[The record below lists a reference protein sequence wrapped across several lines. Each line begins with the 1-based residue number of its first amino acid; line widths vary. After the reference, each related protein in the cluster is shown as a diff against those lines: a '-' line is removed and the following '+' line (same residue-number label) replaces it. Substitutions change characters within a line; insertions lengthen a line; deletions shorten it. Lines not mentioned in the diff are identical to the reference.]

1 MSLSGGKFMD
11 KSFLEPKD
19 LDENIIALSEDMLST
34 TYDSVSDI
42 ERIKDKYGLT
52 EQVAR
57 EVEEDEEREEVAV
70 SEANSELPFK
80 EDVKKEAERNKVS
93 EKPKEP
99 LYSEEKTT
107 FLGANDK
114 NPILKNLGTGDVY
127 EVTSNPFTIGKS
139 QTCNLVIADKVV
151 SRHHAEVVQYGDK
164 YFIKDLS
171 STNGTFING
180 NKLMAD
186 TDVEL
191 KDGQEII
198 FANKKFVYHG

>member
-1 MSLSGGKFMD
+1 MD

-34 TYDSVSDI
+34 TYNKVSDI

-57 EVEEDEEREEVAV
+57 EVEEDEKEEEVAV
-70 SEANSELPFK
+70 SEANGELPFK
-80 EDVKKEAERNKVS
+80 ENEKREVDKVS
-93 EKPKEP
+93 ERPKGS

-114 NPILKNLGTGDVY
+114 NPILKNLSTGDVY

-151 SRHHAEVVQYGDK
+151 SRHHAEIVQYGDK

>member
-1 MSLSGGKFMD
+1 MD

-34 TYDSVSDI
+34 TYDNVSDI

-57 EVEEDEEREEVAV
+57 EVEEDEGVAAI
-70 SEANSELPFK
+70 EASGELPFK
-80 EDVKKEAERNKVS
+80 ENEKRETEKNREPER
-93 EKPKEP
+93 PKEP

-114 NPILKNLGTGDVY
+114 NPILKDLSTGDVY

-198 FANKKFVYHG
+198 FANKKFIYRY

>member
-1 MSLSGGKFMD
+1 M
-11 KSFLEPKD
+11 
-19 LDENIIALSEDMLST
+19 
-34 TYDSVSDI
+34 
-42 ERIKDKYGLT
+42 
-52 EQVAR
+52 
-57 EVEEDEEREEVAV
+57 
-70 SEANSELPFK
+70 
-80 EDVKKEAERNKVS
+80 
-93 EKPKEP
+93 
-99 LYSEEKTT
+99 
-107 FLGANDK
+107 
-114 NPILKNLGTGDVY
+114 Y

-198 FANKKFVYHG
+198 FANKKFIYHG

>member
-1 MSLSGGKFMD
+1 MD

-34 TYDSVSDI
+34 TYDKVFDI

-70 SEANSELPFK
+70 SEANGELPFK
-80 EDVKKEAERNKVS
+80 EDEKIEADKVQERR
-93 EKPKEP
+93 KEP

-114 NPILKNLGTGDVY
+114 NPILKNLSTGDVY

-198 FANKKFVYHG
+198 FANKKFIYHG

>member
-1 MSLSGGKFMD
+1 MSLSGGKCMD

-34 TYDSVSDI
+34 TYDNVSDI

-57 EVEEDEEREEVAV
+57 EVEEDEGEEVAT
-70 SEANSELPFK
+70 SEASGELPFK
-80 EDVKKEAERNKVS
+80 ENEKRETEKNREPER
-93 EKPKEP
+93 PKEP

-114 NPILKNLGTGDVY
+114 NPILKNLNTGDVY

>member
-1 MSLSGGKFMD
+1 MSLSGGKDMD

-34 TYDSVSDI
+34 TYDSVFDI

-57 EVEEDEEREEVAV
+57 EVEEDEEMEEVAV
-70 SEANSELPFK
+70 SEVNSELPFK

-93 EKPKEP
+93 ERPKEP

-114 NPILKNLGTGDVY
+114 NPILKNLSTGDVY

>member
-1 MSLSGGKFMD
+1 MD

-70 SEANSELPFK
+70 SEANDELPFK
-80 EDVKKEAERNKVS
+80 ENEKGEVRENKKPERL
-93 EKPKEP
+93 KEP

-114 NPILKNLGTGDVY
+114 NPILKNLSTGDVY

-198 FANKKFVYHG
+198 FANKKFVYRY

>member
-1 MSLSGGKFMD
+1 MSLSGGRNMD

-34 TYDSVSDI
+34 TYDNVSDI

-57 EVEEDEEREEVAV
+57 EIEEEEVEEVAT
-70 SEANSELPFK
+70 SEASGELPFK
-80 EDVKKEAERNKVS
+80 ENEKREAEKNR
-93 EKPKEP
+93 EPERPKEP

-114 NPILKNLGTGDVY
+114 NPILKNLSTGDVY

>member
-1 MSLSGGKFMD
+1 MD

-34 TYDSVSDI
+34 TYDNVSDI

-57 EVEEDEEREEVAV
+57 EVEEDEGEEVAT
-70 SEANSELPFK
+70 SEASGELPFK
-80 EDVKKEAERNKVS
+80 EDEKMEVEKNRGPER
-93 EKPKEP
+93 PKEP

-114 NPILKNLGTGDVY
+114 NPILKNLSTGDVY

-139 QTCNLVIADKVV
+139 QTCNLVITDKVV

-198 FANKKFVYHG
+198 FANKKFIYRY

>member
-1 MSLSGGKFMD
+1 MD

-34 TYDSVSDI
+34 TYDNVSDI

-57 EVEEDEEREEVAV
+57 EVEEDEDREEVAV
-70 SEANSELPFK
+70 SEANGELPFK
-80 EDVKKEAERNKVS
+80 EDVKEEVERNKVS
-93 EKPKEP
+93 ERPKES

-114 NPILKNLGTGDVY
+114 NPILKNLSTGDIY

>member
-1 MSLSGGKFMD
+1 MD

-34 TYDSVSDI
+34 TYDNVSDI

-57 EVEEDEEREEVAV
+57 EVEEDEEEEVTAI
-70 SEANSELPFK
+70 EANGELPFK
-80 EDVKKEAERNKVS
+80 ENGKKEAEKNR
-93 EKPKEP
+93 EPERPKEP

-114 NPILKNLGTGDVY
+114 NPILKDLSTGDVY

-139 QTCNLVIADKVV
+139 QTCSLVIADKVV

-198 FANKKFVYHG
+198 FANKKFIYRY

>member
-1 MSLSGGKFMD
+1 MD

-57 EVEEDEEREEVAV
+57 EVEEDEGEEVAV
-70 SEANSELPFK
+70 SEANDELPFK
-80 EDVKKEAERNKVS
+80 EDEKGETGKNIEPER
-93 EKPKEP
+93 PKEP

-114 NPILKNLGTGDVY
+114 NPILKNLSTGDVY

-198 FANKKFVYHG
+198 FANKKFIYHG

>member
-1 MSLSGGKFMD
+1 MD

-57 EVEEDEEREEVAV
+57 EVEEGEGEEVAT
-70 SEANSELPFK
+70 SEASGELPFK
-80 EDVKKEAERNKVS
+80 ENEKGKTEKNREPER
-93 EKPKEP
+93 PKEP

-114 NPILKNLGTGDVY
+114 NPILKNLSTGDVY

-139 QTCNLVIADKVV
+139 QTCNLVITDKVV

-198 FANKKFVYHG
+198 FANKKFIYRY

>member
-1 MSLSGGKFMD
+1 MD
-11 KSFLEPKD
+11 KSFLKPKD
-19 LDENIIALSEDMLST
+19 LDENIIALSEDMLSI

-57 EVEEDEEREEVAV
+57 EIEEDEGEEVV
-70 SEANSELPFK
+70 TSEASGELSSK
-80 EDVKKEAERNKVS
+80 EDVKKEAEKNKVP
-93 EKPKEP
+93 ERPKEP

-114 NPILKNLGTGDVY
+114 NPILKDLRTGDVY

-198 FANKKFVYHG
+198 FANKKFIYHG

>member
-1 MSLSGGKFMD
+1 MSLSGGRNMD

-34 TYDSVSDI
+34 TYDNVSDI

-57 EVEEDEEREEVAV
+57 EVEEYEGEEVAAI
-70 SEANSELPFK
+70 ETNGELPFK
-80 EDVKKEAERNKVS
+80 ENEKRETEKNREPER
-93 EKPKEP
+93 PKEP
-99 LYSEEKTT
+99 LYSEERTT

-114 NPILKNLGTGDVY
+114 NPILKDLSTGDVY

-139 QTCNLVIADKVV
+139 QTCSLVIADKVV

-198 FANKKFVYHG
+198 FANKKFVYRY

>member
-1 MSLSGGKFMD
+1 MD

-34 TYDSVSDI
+34 TYDNVSDI

-57 EVEEDEEREEVAV
+57 EVEEDEGEEVTA
-70 SEANSELPFK
+70 SEASGELSFK
-80 EDVKKEAERNKVS
+80 ENEKREVEKNREPER
-93 EKPKEP
+93 PKEP

-114 NPILKNLGTGDVY
+114 NPILKNLSTGDVY

>member
-1 MSLSGGKFMD
+1 MD

-34 TYDSVSDI
+34 TYDNVSDI

-57 EVEEDEEREEVAV
+57 EVEEDEGEEVAT
-70 SEANSELPFK
+70 SEASGELPFK
-80 EDVKKEAERNKVS
+80 ENEKRETEKNREPER
-93 EKPKEP
+93 PKEP

-114 NPILKNLGTGDVY
+114 NPILKNLNTGDVY

>member
-1 MSLSGGKFMD
+1 MD

-19 LDENIIALSEDMLST
+19 LDENIIALSEDMLIT
-34 TYDSVSDI
+34 TYDNVSDI

-57 EVEEDEEREEVAV
+57 EVEEEEVGEEVTA
-70 SEANSELPFK
+70 SEASGELPFK
-80 EDVKKEAERNKVS
+80 EDKKDEVRKSPER
-93 EKPKEP
+93 PKEP

-114 NPILKNLGTGDVY
+114 NPILKNLSTGDVY

-139 QTCNLVIADKVV
+139 QTCNLVITDKVV

-198 FANKKFVYHG
+198 FANKKFIYRY

>member
-1 MSLSGGKFMD
+1 MD

-34 TYDSVSDI
+34 TYDNVSDI

-57 EVEEDEEREEVAV
+57 EVEEDEEEEVAAI
-70 SEANSELPFK
+70 EANGELPFK
-80 EDVKKEAERNKVS
+80 ENEKEETEKNREPER
-93 EKPKEP
+93 PKEP

-114 NPILKNLGTGDVY
+114 NPILKDLSTGDVY

-198 FANKKFVYHG
+198 FANKKFVYRY

>member
-1 MSLSGGKFMD
+1 MD

-34 TYDSVSDI
+34 TYDNFSDI
-42 ERIKDKYGLT
+42 ERIKDKYGLA

-57 EVEEDEEREEVAV
+57 EVEEEESEEVAA
-70 SEANSELPFK
+70 SEASGELPFK
-80 EDVKKEAERNKVS
+80 EDEKRKAEKNR
-93 EKPKEP
+93 EPERPKEP

-114 NPILKNLGTGDVY
+114 NPILKNLSTGDVY

>member
-1 MSLSGGKFMD
+1 MD

-57 EVEEDEEREEVAV
+57 EVEEDEREEEVAT
-70 SEANSELPFK
+70 SEASGELPFK
-80 EDVKKEAERNKVS
+80 ENEKREAEKNR
-93 EKPKEP
+93 EPERPKEP

-114 NPILKNLGTGDVY
+114 NPILKNLSTGDVY

-139 QTCNLVIADKVV
+139 QTCNLVIADNVV

-198 FANKKFVYHG
+198 FANKKFIYHG

>member
-1 MSLSGGKFMD
+1 MD

-70 SEANSELPFK
+70 SEANDELPFK
-80 EDVKKEAERNKVS
+80 ENEKGEVRENKKPERL
-93 EKPKEP
+93 KEP

-114 NPILKNLGTGDVY
+114 NPILKNLSTGDVY

-198 FANKKFVYHG
+198 FANKKFIYHG

>member
-1 MSLSGGKFMD
+1 MD

-34 TYDSVSDI
+34 TYDNVSDI

-57 EVEEDEEREEVAV
+57 EVEEDEEEEVA
-70 SEANSELPFK
+70 SIEANDELPFK
-80 EDVKKEAERNKVS
+80 ENEKRGNAKKIEPER
-93 EKPKEP
+93 PKEP

-114 NPILKNLGTGDVY
+114 NPILKDLSTGDVY
-127 EVTSNPFTIGKS
+127 EVTSNPFAIGKS

-198 FANKKFVYHG
+198 FANKKFIYRY

>member
-1 MSLSGGKFMD
+1 MD

-34 TYDSVSDI
+34 TYENVSDI

-57 EVEEDEEREEVAV
+57 EVEDDEDIVTL
-70 SEANSELPFK
+70 EANKDLPFK
-80 EDVKKEAERNKVS
+80 EESKEPVPER
-93 EKPKEP
+93 PKEP

-114 NPILKNLGTGDVY
+114 NPILKDLRTGDVY

-198 FANKKFVYHG
+198 FANKKFIYHG

>member
-1 MSLSGGKFMD
+1 MD

-57 EVEEDEEREEVAV
+57 EVEEDEEREEVTV

-93 EKPKEP
+93 ERPKEP

-114 NPILKNLGTGDVY
+114 NPILKNLSTGDVY
-127 EVTSNPFTIGKS
+127 EVTSNPFMIGKS

-151 SRHHAEVVQYGDK
+151 SRHHAEVVQYGNK

-198 FANKKFVYHG
+198 FANKKFIYRY

>member
-1 MSLSGGKFMD
+1 MSLSGGRNMD

-34 TYDSVSDI
+34 TYDNVSDI

-57 EVEEDEEREEVAV
+57 EVEEDEGEEVAA
-70 SEANSELPFK
+70 SEASGELPFK
-80 EDVKKEAERNKVS
+80 ENEKRETEKNKVP

-114 NPILKNLGTGDVY
+114 NPILKNLSTGDVY

-139 QTCNLVIADKVV
+139 QICNLIIADKVV

>member
-1 MSLSGGKFMD
+1 MNLSGGRNMD

-34 TYDSVSDI
+34 TYDNVSDI

-57 EVEEDEEREEVAV
+57 EVEEDEREEVTA
-70 SEANSELPFK
+70 SEASGELPFK
-80 EDVKKEAERNKVS
+80 ENEKREVGENKKP

-114 NPILKNLGTGDVY
+114 NPILKNLSTGDVY

-198 FANKKFVYHG
+198 FANKKFIYHG

>member
-1 MSLSGGKFMD
+1 MD

-34 TYDSVSDI
+34 TYDNVSDI

-57 EVEEDEEREEVAV
+57 EVEEDEEEEVAAI
-70 SEANSELPFK
+70 EASGELPFK
-80 EDVKKEAERNKVS
+80 ENEKREAEKNIEPER
-93 EKPKEP
+93 PKEP

-114 NPILKNLGTGDVY
+114 NPILKNLSTGDVY

-139 QTCNLVIADKVV
+139 QTCSLVIADKVV

-198 FANKKFVYHG
+198 FANKKFIYRY

>member
-1 MSLSGGKFMD
+1 MSLSGGSNMD

-57 EVEEDEEREEVAV
+57 EVEEEEVGEVAA
-70 SEANSELPFK
+70 SEASGELPFK
-80 EDVKKEAERNKVS
+80 ENEKREVDKVPER
-93 EKPKEP
+93 PKEP

-114 NPILKNLGTGDVY
+114 NPILKNLSTGDVY

-198 FANKKFVYHG
+198 FANKKFIYHG

>member
-1 MSLSGGKFMD
+1 MD

-34 TYDSVSDI
+34 TYDNVSDI

-57 EVEEDEEREEVAV
+57 EVEEEESEEVAA
-70 SEANSELPFK
+70 SEASGELPFK
-80 EDVKKEAERNKVS
+80 EDEKRKAEKNR
-93 EKPKEP
+93 EPERPKEP

-114 NPILKNLGTGDVY
+114 NPILKNLSTGDVY

-151 SRHHAEVVQYGDK
+151 SRHHAEIVQYGDK

-198 FANKKFVYHG
+198 FANKKFIYRY

>member
-1 MSLSGGKFMD
+1 MD

-57 EVEEDEEREEVAV
+57 EVEEDEREDVAV
-70 SEANSELPFK
+70 SEANGELPFK
-80 EDVKKEAERNKVS
+80 EDIKKEAERNKVS
-93 EKPKEP
+93 ERPKEP

-114 NPILKNLGTGDVY
+114 NPILKNLSTGDVY

-198 FANKKFVYHG
+198 FANKKFIYRY

>member
-1 MSLSGGKFMD
+1 MD

-42 ERIKDKYGLT
+42 ERIKDKCGLT

-57 EVEEDEEREEVAV
+57 EVEEDEEREEVAA
-70 SEANSELPFK
+70 SEASGELPFK
-80 EDVKKEAERNKVS
+80 ENEKDEARKAPER
-93 EKPKEP
+93 PKEP

-114 NPILKNLGTGDVY
+114 NPILKNLSTGDVY

-198 FANKKFVYHG
+198 FANKKFIYHG

>member
-1 MSLSGGKFMD
+1 MD

-57 EVEEDEEREEVAV
+57 EVEEDEEGEEVAV

-93 EKPKEP
+93 ERPKEP

-114 NPILKNLGTGDVY
+114 NPILKDLRTGDVY
-127 EVTSNPFTIGKS
+127 EITSNPFTIGKS

>member
-1 MSLSGGKFMD
+1 MD

-34 TYDSVSDI
+34 TYDNVSDI

-70 SEANSELPFK
+70 SEANGELPFK
-80 EDVKKEAERNKVS
+80 EDEKKEVDKVPERL
-93 EKPKEP
+93 KEP

-114 NPILKNLGTGDVY
+114 NPILKNLSTGDVY

-198 FANKKFVYHG
+198 FANKKFIYHG

>member
-1 MSLSGGKFMD
+1 MSLSGGKYMD

-70 SEANSELPFK
+70 SEANGELPFK
-80 EDVKKEAERNKVS
+80 EDVKEEAERNKVS
-93 EKPKEP
+93 ERPKGP

-114 NPILKNLGTGDVY
+114 NPILKDLRTGDVH

>member
-1 MSLSGGKFMD
+1 MD

-34 TYDSVSDI
+34 TYDKVSDI

-57 EVEEDEEREEVAV
+57 EVEEDEVEEVAA
-70 SEANSELPFK
+70 SEASGELPFK
-80 EDVKKEAERNKVS
+80 ENEKEEVRKAPER
-93 EKPKEP
+93 PKEP

-114 NPILKNLGTGDVY
+114 NPILKNLSTGDVY
-127 EVTSNPFTIGKS
+127 EITSNPFTIGKS

-198 FANKKFVYHG
+198 FANKKFIYRY

>member
-1 MSLSGGKFMD
+1 MD

-34 TYDSVSDI
+34 TYDNVSDI

-80 EDVKKEAERNKVS
+80 EDVKKETERNKVA
-93 EKPKEP
+93 ERPKEP

-114 NPILKNLGTGDVY
+114 TPILKDLRTGDVY
-127 EVTSNPFTIGKS
+127 EVTSNPLTIGKS

>member
-1 MSLSGGKFMD
+1 MD

-57 EVEEDEEREEVAV
+57 EVEEDEGEEVAT
-70 SEANSELPFK
+70 SEASGELPFK
-80 EDVKKEAERNKVS
+80 ENEKREVRENKKPER
-93 EKPKEP
+93 PKEP

-114 NPILKNLGTGDVY
+114 NPILKNLSTGDVY

-198 FANKKFVYHG
+198 FANKKFVYRY

>member
-1 MSLSGGKFMD
+1 MD

-34 TYDSVSDI
+34 TYDNVSDI

-57 EVEEDEEREEVAV
+57 EVEEDDEEEVAV

-80 EDVKKEAERNKVS
+80 ENEKGEAEKNR
-93 EKPKEP
+93 EPERPKEP

-114 NPILKNLGTGDVY
+114 NPILKNLSTGDVY

-139 QTCNLVIADKVV
+139 QTCNLVITDKVV

-198 FANKKFVYHG
+198 FANKKFVYRY

>member
-1 MSLSGGKFMD
+1 MD

-34 TYDSVSDI
+34 TYDNVSDI

-57 EVEEDEEREEVAV
+57 EVEEDEEEEVVAI
-70 SEANSELPFK
+70 EANGELPFK
-80 EDVKKEAERNKVS
+80 ENEKKKTEKNRESER
-93 EKPKEP
+93 PKEP

-114 NPILKNLGTGDVY
+114 NPILKDLSTGDVY

-139 QTCNLVIADKVV
+139 QTCSLVIADKVV

-198 FANKKFVYHG
+198 FANKKFVYRY